1 MAKESKKFGN
11 SKTAIIIMVVVLALY
26 SLILV
31 FMYVWG
37 LFSSLK
43 TVMDYDTNKL
53 GLPSGSITSWAWV
66 NYKNVL
72 ELMKLPVM
80 QWNGGDIKHVTF
92 NVIGELKNSIYYSVG
107 SPLITLATTWIVAYC
122 LSRFP
127 NRFSKFIYSANIIFM
142 MIPLIGNLPSALQV
156 YHDLNLYD
164 TWGYIIV
171 SSISFMGSN
180 LLIFYSFLNGIGK
193 EYSESALIDGA
204 NNFTVMLKII
214 FPLCSQMFLILF
226 IMAFVVKWN
235 DYMTMVIWMPG
246 HPTISYGVL
255 KVSSSTS
262 LGAAFPPVKMAA
274 CVVLMVPVLILFLCF
289 QDKMMGNL
297 RMGALKG

>member
-11 SKTAIIIMVVVLALY
+11 SKTAMIIMVFILAIY
-26 SLILV
+26 SLVLIL
-31 FMYVWG
+31 MYLWG
-37 LFSSLK
+37 ISTSLK
-43 TVMDYDTNKL
+43 SVLDYESNKIW
-53 GLPSGSITSWAWV
+53 LPSGSIGSWSWQ
-66 NYKNVL
+66 NYSKVL
-72 ELMKLPVM
+72 EIMKLPVM
-80 QWNGGDIKHVTF
+80 QWNGGEGKRVTY
-92 NVIGELKNSIYYSVG
+92 NAIGELKNSLIYAIG
-107 SPLITLATTWIVAYC
+107 SPLITLTTTWIVAYC

-127 NRFSKFIYSANIIFM
+127 NKFSKIVYTANIIFM

-156 YHDLNLYD
+156 YRALKLYD
-164 TWGYIIV
+164 TWGYIFV
-171 SSISFMGSN
+171 SSISFLGSN
-180 LLIFYSFLNGIGK
+180 LLIFHSFLNGIGK

-262 LGAAFPPVKMAA
+262 LEAAFPPVKIAA
-274 CVVLMVPVLILFLCF
+274 CVVLMVPVIVLFLIF